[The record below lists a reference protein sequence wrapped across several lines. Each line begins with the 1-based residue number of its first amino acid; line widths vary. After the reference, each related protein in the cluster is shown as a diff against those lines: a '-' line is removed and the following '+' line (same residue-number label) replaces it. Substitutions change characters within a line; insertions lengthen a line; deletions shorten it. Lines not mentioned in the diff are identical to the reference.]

1 MNIILTQIWRAIFSY
16 EFYRSHAWIQKFCPR
31 GKEEQGTVCFPRGEG
46 VFFVNFKLMCQRRGG
61 GADRHPN
68 SPYIRAFECNC
79 SFYDSITWNYWE
91 TRLPEH
97 RSTCYTLTFF
107 VLALLVKSK
116 TPTQSA
122 TFTLYSL
129 TRISRTS
136 PAQIGLFPG
145 SGKAVVLPTI
155 LPRIKYQHTQTPTPT
170 QTHHIMYTFEQN
182 VLLCI
187 RQWRQYN

>member
-1 MNIILTQIWRAIFSY
+1 MNFTWVMRGSRNFVHGVRGNEGRFVFHGEMGYFSLILQ
-16 EFYRSHAWIQKFCPR
+16 
-31 GKEEQGTVCFPRGEG
+31 
-46 VFFVNFKLMCQRRGG
+46 LMCQRRGG
-61 GADRHPN
+61 GWSPPEL
-68 SPYIRAFECNC
+68 PYIRAFECNC

-136 PAQIGLFPG
+136 PAQIGLFSPQ
-145 SGKAVVLPTI
+145 SQEKL
-155 LPRIKYQHTQTPTPT
+155 
-170 QTHHIMYTFEQN
+170 
-182 VLLCI
+182 
-187 RQWRQYN
+187 